1 MGSSTWPD
9 SRTELAVKRNV
20 FTATLVR
27 RVVHVVVGR
36 GVMKELGGFFLV
48 VMEAIFK
55 IMIEQSLAR

>member
-27 RVVHVVVGR
+27 RVVVGR
-36 GVMKELGGFFLV
+36 GVMKELGGCLV

-55 IMIEQSLAR
+55 

>member
-20 FTATLVR
+20 FTLVR

-36 GVMKELGGFFLV
+36 GVMKELGGCLV

-55 IMIEQSLAR
+55 